1 MKTCDSCGVEWI
13 YKTGVDIKD
22 HWHEL
27 MDGSVL
33 CQECFKERID
43 QGMGIS
49 GWSKSKLVLSDVDN

>member
-1 MKTCDSCGVEWI
+1 MTCSNCAVMWAGKKD
-13 YKTGVDIKD
+13 DAQD

-43 QGMGIS
+43 QGMSIS
-49 GWSKSKLVLSDVDN
+49 GWSESKLVLSDVDN

>member
-1 MKTCDSCGVEWI
+1 MWAGKDDVQ
-13 YKTGVDIKD
+13 D

-43 QGMGIS
+43 QGMSIS

>member
-1 MKTCDSCGVEWI
+1 MTCSNCAVMW
-13 YKTGVDIKD
+13 TGKDDAIQD

-43 QGMGIS
+43 QGMSIS

>member
-1 MKTCDSCGVEWI
+1 MWAGKKD
-13 YKTGVDIKD
+13 DAQD

-43 QGMGIS
+43 QGMSIS

>member
-1 MKTCDSCGVEWI
+1 MTCNNCAVEWAG
-13 YKTGVDIKD
+13 KDDVQD

>member
-1 MKTCDSCGVEWI
+1 MTCSNCAVMWTSKDDAI
-13 YKTGVDIKD
+13 QD

-43 QGMGIS
+43 QGMSIS
-49 GWSKSKLVLSDVDN
+49 GCSKSKLVLSDVDN